1 MIDYHLHGNF
11 SGHGKGDLEEY
22 VLSAIE
28 KGFEE
33 IGFSDHLPKL
43 KEPDPY
49 HAMPLYRLPE
59 YVRTVRRLQKKYE
72 GSIIIKL
79 GIEADYFEGY
89 ELETAYLLK
98 AYPFDYV
105 LGSIHFLEDWHF
117 TSREG
122 WERYRT
128 EDPDSAFSR
137 YFFLVEKMINTGLF
151 DILAHPDAI
160 GKEDFFPSYPLN
172 KYYDRVGS
180 LLAEKGMSIEINTAG
195 LRRRAGAVYPKADF
209 LKSCVARGVSLT
221 TGSDAHQP
229 DEVGRDF
236 ESARELLE
244 SVNGCEIA
252 TYSLRNRTRTPFGEI
267 LSMKSARGGSG

>member
-11 SGHGKGDLEEY
+11 SGHGKGELEEY

-28 KGFEE
+28 KGLKE

-72 GSIIIKL
+72 DRIIIKL

-105 LGSIHFLEDWHF
+105 LGSIHFLDDWHF

-122 WERYRT
+122 RERYRT
-128 EDPDSAFSR
+128 EDPDNAFSS
-137 YFFLVEKMINTGLF
+137 YFFMVEKMINSGLF
-151 DILAHPDAI
+151 DVLAHPDAI
-160 GKEDFFPSYPLN
+160 GKEDFFPSYSLN
-172 KYYDRVGS
+172 EYYDKIGS
-180 LLAEKGMSIEINTAG
+180 LLAERGMSLEVNTAG
-195 LRRRAGAVYPKADF
+195 LRRRAGTVYPKVDF
-209 LKSCVARGVSLT
+209 LKSCVTRGVPLT
-221 TGSDAHQP
+221 IGSDAHEP
-229 DEVGRDF
+229 GEVGKDFDIARD
-236 ESARELLE
+236 LLE
-244 SVNGCEIA
+244 SVSGCEIA
-252 TYSLRNRTRTPFGEI
+252 RYSLRTRTITPFDEI
-267 LSMKSARGGSG
+267 TSARSAEGGSG